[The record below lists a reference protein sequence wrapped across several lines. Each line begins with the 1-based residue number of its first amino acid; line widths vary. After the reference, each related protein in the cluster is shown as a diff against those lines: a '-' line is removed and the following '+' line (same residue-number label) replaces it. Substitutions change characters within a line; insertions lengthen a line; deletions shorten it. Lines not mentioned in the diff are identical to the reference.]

1 MIISLLFSP
10 YVVMITYDGKDKMQM
25 NAETK
30 DFPSEKAMIRYAL
43 KHCVEKSAKI
53 NKYGN
58 KEERGN

>member
-1 MIISLLFSP
+1 
-10 YVVMITYDGKDKMQM
+10 MITYDGKDKMQM

-30 DFPSEKAMIRYAL
+30 DFPREKAMIRYAL

>member
-1 MIISLLFSP
+1 
-10 YVVMITYDGKDKMQM
+10 MITYDGKDKMRM

-58 KEERGN
+58 